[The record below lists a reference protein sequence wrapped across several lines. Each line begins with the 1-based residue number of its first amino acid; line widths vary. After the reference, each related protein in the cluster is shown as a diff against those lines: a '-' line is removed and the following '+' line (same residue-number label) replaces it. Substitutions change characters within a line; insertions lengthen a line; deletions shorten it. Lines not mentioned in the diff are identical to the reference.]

1 MGKAKIIYTLE
12 ESADKADIWE
22 GLVWGGMEIARLSF
36 TSGEMEAYKRSSCQL
51 KQLCNGMEIPLSI
64 LMDVKGTDQ
73 TKEKMRENIL
83 FGIEENVDYVTVSF
97 VHSGEEAGNVRK
109 FLNENGGAHI
119 GLIVKITDGQK
130 MNEMDAILE
139 AADGVMVE
147 HDPCILQR
155 EAMKKAYYARKMLIT
170 TTQML
175 DFRVGPS

>member
-1 MGKAKIIYTLE
+1 
-12 ESADKADIWE
+12 
-22 GLVWGGMEIARLSF
+22 
-36 TSGEMEAYKRSSCQL
+36 
-51 KQLCNGMEIPLSI
+51 
-64 LMDVKGTDQ
+64 
-73 TKEKMRENIL
+73 
-83 FGIEENVDYVTVSF
+83 
-97 VHSGEEAGNVRK
+97 
-109 FLNENGGAHI
+109 
-119 GLIVKITDGQK
+119 